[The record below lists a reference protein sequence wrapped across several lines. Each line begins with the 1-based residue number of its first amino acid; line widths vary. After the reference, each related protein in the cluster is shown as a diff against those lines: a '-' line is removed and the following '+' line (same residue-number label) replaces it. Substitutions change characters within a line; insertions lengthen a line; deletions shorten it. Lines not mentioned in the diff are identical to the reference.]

1 MTHMSLLSSVGQAL
15 RQPSPAHR
23 DATAALTAELAALH
37 RRDERLIAFMHALAR
52 GDLLSALP
60 DGDDALSQA
69 CVALAAR
76 MRENTSARLD
86 RTVDLS
92 IQGNETAIS
101 AARLLSASREIDSS
115 TQALAS
121 ASEEL
126 VASIGQI
133 RATASGAASN
143 AAEMRHSA
151 VHGRATVNSAVT
163 TMKRVGQTAYQASE
177 RISALSQASE
187 AIGSMVS
194 SVDAIAKQ
202 TNLLALNAT
211 IEAARAGDAGR
222 GFAVVATEVK
232 SLSHQTSKATEDI
245 AALIGKLRSEIDAIV
260 AAMAECTRAAVD
272 SEGVVAVLGDAMAG
286 VETHVAGV
294 ATGMEEISGILNQQ
308 AEAVREIAGGI
319 TGIAARTK
327 QSVDQAVGISG
338 QLDLAQAHVG
348 RELQEL
354 SELSFEG
361 KIVRLAKA
369 DHVIWK
375 KRLAD
380 MAVGRVTLKADELA
394 DHHSCRLGKWYYGEG
409 SNGLRDRAAFRQLEK
424 PHELVHRHGKRAA
437 TLFEAGDLSGALA
450 EIEKVDA
457 ASKDVLALLNE
468 LAR

>member
-1 MTHMSLLSSVGQAL
+1 M
-15 RQPSPAHR
+15 
-23 DATAALTAELAALH
+23 
-37 RRDERLIAFMHALAR
+37 
-52 GDLLSALP
+52 
-60 DGDDALSQA
+60 
-69 CVALAAR
+69 
-76 MRENTSARLD
+76 
-86 RTVDLS
+86 
-92 IQGNETAIS
+92 
-101 AARLLSASREIDSS
+101 
-115 TQALAS
+115 
-121 ASEEL
+121 
-126 VASIGQI
+126 
-133 RATASGAASN
+133 
-143 AAEMRHSA
+143 
-151 VHGRATVNSAVT
+151 
-163 TMKRVGQTAYQASE
+163 
-177 RISALSQASE
+177 
-187 AIGSMVS
+187 
-194 SVDAIAKQ
+194 
-202 TNLLALNAT
+202 
-211 IEAARAGDAGR
+211 
-222 GFAVVATEVK
+222 VATEVK

>member
-1 MTHMSLLSSVGQAL
+1 MSLLSSVSQAL
-15 RQPSPAHR
+15 RQHSSTHL
-23 DATAALTAELAALH
+23 DANAALTAELATLH
-37 RRDERLIAFMHALAR
+37 QRDERLIEFVRALAR
-52 GDLLSALP
+52 GDLQGPAP

-69 CVALAAR
+69 CRDLVTQIKE
-76 MRENTSARLD
+76 MTSARLD
-86 RTVDLS
+86 RTVDIS

-121 ASEEL
+121 ASEEM

-133 RATASGAASN
+133 RATAAGAASN
-143 AAEMRHSA
+143 AAEMRVSA
-151 VHGRATVNSAVT
+151 VHGRTTVDSAVT
-163 TMKRVGQTAYQASE
+163 TMKRVGQTAHQASE

-194 SVDAIAKQ
+194 SIDAIARQ

-245 AALIGKLRSEIDAIV
+245 TALIAKLRAEINAIV
-260 AAMAECTRAAVD
+260 EAMAECTKASVE

-294 ATGMEEISGILNQQ
+294 TTGMEEISGILNQQ
-308 AEAVREIAGGI
+308 AGAVREIAEGI
-319 TGIAARTK
+319 TGIAAKTR
-327 QSVDQAVGISG
+327 QSVDQVVGISG
-338 QLDLAQAHVG
+338 QLDLAQGHVG

-394 DHHSCRLGKWYYGEG
+394 DHHSCRLGKWYYGDG
-409 SNGLRDRAAFRQLEK
+409 SNGLRDRPAFRNLET

-437 TLFEAGDLSGALA
+437 ALFATGDLPGALA

-457 ASKDVLALLNE
+457 ASRDVVALLNE
-468 LAR
+468 LSR